1 MSHSSPESAARLRLA
16 LSMLL
21 FGTIGIF
28 RRGIALPS
36 TVIALVRAAV
46 GTVFLLALLLLR
58 RQRLSL
64 SGIRRNL
71 LPLLLS
77 GAVLGFNW
85 ILLFEAYQY
94 TTVATATLCY
104 YMAPIF
110 VLLASPLLLGE
121 RLTRRRAV
129 CAAVAL
135 GGMALVSGAAE
146 GGLPTGGEGKGIA
159 LGLAAAA
166 LYAAVVLLNKRLR
179 DIPAYDRTIVQLGVA
194 TLVLLPYAPQGAGI
208 LAADGQTLML
218 LLVMGIVHTG
228 LAYALYFGTAAILP
242 AQTLALFSYIDPI
255 VAVLLSALL
264 LRETMGAAQWL
275 GAAAVL
281 GATLVSELSPR
292 AGRERRS

>member
-1 MSHSSPESAARLRLA
+1 MTHSSSESAARLRLA

-64 SGIRRNL
+64 GGIRRNL
-71 LPLLLS
+71 PALLLS

-110 VLLASPLLLGE
+110 VLLASPLLGE

-146 GGLPTGGEGKGIA
+146 GGLPSGGEGKGIA

-208 LAADGQTLML
+208 LAADGRTLAL
-218 LLVMGIVHTG
+218 LLIMGIVHTG

-264 LRETMGAAQWL
+264 LREGMSAAQWL

>member
-1 MSHSSPESAARLRLA
+1 MSHSSPEGAARLRLA

-21 FGTIGIF
+21 FGTVGIF

-64 SGIRRNL
+64 GGIRRNL

-85 ILLFEAYQY
+85 LLLFEAYQY

-104 YMAPIF
+104 YMAPSF
-110 VLLASPLLLGE
+110 VLLASPLLGE

-194 TLVLLPYAPQGAGI
+194 TLVLLPYAPEGAGI
-208 LAADGQTLML
+208 LTADGRTLAL
-218 LLVMGIVHTG
+218 LLILGIVHTG

-264 LRETMGAAQWL
+264 LREEMGAAQWL

-281 GATLVSELSPR
+281 GATLASELSPR
-292 AGRERRS
+292 GGRERRS

>member
-1 MSHSSPESAARLRLA
+1 MTHSSSESAARLRLA

-64 SGIRRNL
+64 GGIRRNL
-71 LPLLLS
+71 PALLLS

-110 VLLASPLLLGE
+110 VLLASPLLGE

-146 GGLPTGGEGKGIA
+146 GGLPSGGEGKGIA

-194 TLVLLPYAPQGAGI
+194 TLMLLPYAPQGAGI
-208 LAADGQTLML
+208 LAADGRTLAL
-218 LLVMGIVHTG
+218 LLIMGIVHTG

-264 LRETMGAAQWL
+264 LREGMSAAQWL